1 MSIFSRV
8 NSFVKSNKQSFAN
21 ILGSFAIFIMAGQ
34 VYSGKVEKLA
44 TLDQVATR
52 DKALNKMEALIQRPD
67 AGAVWQQ
74 ELTRL
79 IAEARG
85 QQARL
90 IAEEVARDFAAEA
103 AVAKTTAA
111 PETRKQ
117 LF

>member
-1 MSIFSRV
+1 M
-8 NSFVKSNKQSFAN
+8 
-21 ILGSFAIFIMAGQ
+21 
-34 VYSGKVEKLA
+34 YSSKVDKLA
-44 TLDQVATR
+44 TLEQVATR

-67 AGAVWQQ
+67 AAAVWKE

-90 IAEEVARDFAAEA
+90 IAEEVARDFAAQA
-103 AVAKTTAA
+103 AVAKTTSA